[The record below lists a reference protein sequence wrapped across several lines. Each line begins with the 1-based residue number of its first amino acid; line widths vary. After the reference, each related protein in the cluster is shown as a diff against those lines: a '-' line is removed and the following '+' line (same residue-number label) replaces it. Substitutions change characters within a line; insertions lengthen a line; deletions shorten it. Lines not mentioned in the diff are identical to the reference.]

1 MIVVSWENLRILI
14 IMILFATWIY
24 LLIDYLG
31 NGTD

>member
-24 LLIDYLG
+24 LLIDYKG

>member
-14 IMILFATWIY
+14 LMILFATWIY

-31 NGTD
+31 NGAE

>member
-1 MIVVSWENLRILI
+1 MIVVNGENIRILI

-24 LLIDYLG
+24 LLNDYLR